1 MAADVEIRALQ
12 PDDAPALHAFRIA
25 NREFLRPWEPV
36 RDEGYY
42 TLDAAVAAIDGQR
55 AEREAD
61 RGYAFGI
68 FSGGELVG
76 YVNLN
81 AVVRGVFQ
89 NAYLGYAVAEAAN
102 GQGHA
107 TAAVRETV
115 RIAFAELGLHRV
127 QAAVI
132 PRNGASVRVL
142 EKAGFRREGLAERY
156 LSIAGVWEDH
166 LLFAI
171 TSDEYRGGR

>member
-1 MAADVEIRALQ
+1 VAAGVGLRPLEQA
-12 PDDAPALHAFRIA
+12 DAPALHAFRVA

-36 RDEGYY
+36 RDEGFY
-42 TLDAAVAAIDGQR
+42 TLAAAAAAIEGQR

-68 FSGGELVG
+68 FAAGELVG
-76 YVNLN
+76 YLNLN

-102 GQGHA
+102 GRGYA
-107 TAAVRETV
+107 TAAVRDAV

-127 QAAVI
+127 QAAVV
-132 PRNGASVRVL
+132 PRNLASLRVL
-142 EKAGFRREGLAERY
+142 EKAGFRREGLAARY
-156 LSIAGVWEDH
+156 LLINGTWEDH
-166 LLFAI
+166 LLLAV
-171 TSDEYRGGR
+171 TSDE